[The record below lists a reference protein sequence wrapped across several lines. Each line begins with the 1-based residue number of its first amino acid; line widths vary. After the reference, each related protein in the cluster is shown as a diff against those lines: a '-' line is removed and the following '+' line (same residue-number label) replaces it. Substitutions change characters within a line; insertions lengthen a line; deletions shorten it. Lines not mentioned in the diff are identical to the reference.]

1 MTDPQENIPAVNALP
16 TDLPDTAQTPVHS
29 TADVVYAWLCLLFGY
44 LFCRSLPVTE
54 NPLGGFLLILLL
66 YGAAAVILSLKKVRL
81 TGTFLAAGISAVVIS
96 ASLIL
101 TESAF
106 ILHLA
111 YTYAIA
117 TYFYFLYAAF
127 GNRLENGCSDYIF
140 IDYFQ
145 ALFLFPFR
153 SILKLFPALF
163 QGKGKPILLLVGK
176 VFCGILIAAIPT
188 AIVLGLLCYDEGF
201 RTILDDIFSADTQE
215 ISSHFASALWG
226 IPVAMVLFGLFFSV
240 SRKTVTTRTDAAGAK
255 AGIEKLRVIPK
266 LTVVSAVVPIL
277 FLYVIFFISQWK
289 YYVSGFTGVLPEG
302 FSHAEYAR
310 EGFFQLCA
318 VSAINLVLLVAITLF
333 TRRSKE
339 KPSALIRILSCVF
352 CLFTLIL
359 ISTAVAKLVMYIG
372 TYGLTHK
379 RIYAMWLMAV
389 IAIVYMVITVGQ
401 FVKNMKTV
409 FISIAVCVVMFAGL
423 SVCNVSRVTADY
435 NVARYLDG
443 TLETVDM
450 ELMKE
455 LGDSAIPALVELA
468 EEVKT
473 DPKQHD
479 ETIRDHLFIL
489 LLSRSLL
496 FTVEEEGF
504 FSFNIPA
511 YNAETALRDYGYLE

>member
-1 MTDPQENIPAVNALP
+1 MTDPQENMVPE
-16 TDLPDTAQTPVHS
+16 QKPVHS
-29 TADVVYAWLCLLFGY
+29 TADVVFAWLCLLFGY

-66 YGAAAVILSLKKVRL
+66 YSVAVTVLLLKKVKL

-117 TYFYFLYAAF
+117 SYFYFLYAAF
-127 GNRLENGCSDYIF
+127 GNRLETGCSDYIF

-153 SILKLFPALF
+153 SVLRIFPALF

-176 VFCGILIAAIPT
+176 VFCGILIATIPT

-201 RTILDDIFSADTQE
+201 RTILDDIFSADNQQV
-215 ISSHFASALWG
+215 SSHIVSALWG
-226 IPVAMVLFGLFFSV
+226 IPVAMVLFGLFFSA

-255 AGIEKLRVIPK
+255 AGIEKLRVIPR

-277 FLYVIFFISQWK
+277 FLYVVFFISQWK

-318 VSAINLVLLVAITLF
+318 VSAINLILLVAITLF
-333 TRRSKE
+333 TRRSSE
-339 KPSALIRILSCVF
+339 KPSVLIRILSCVF

-389 IAIVYMVITVGQ
+389 IAIVYIVITVGQ

-423 SVCNVSRVTADY
+423 SLCNVSRVTADY

-450 ELMKE
+450 ELMEE

-468 EEVKT
+468 EEIKT
-473 DPKQHD
+473 DPQHD
-479 ETIRDHLFIL
+479 EAIRDSVLGILF
-489 LLSRSLL
+489 SRRLHFL
-496 FTVEEEGF
+496 VVEDSI
-504 FSFNIPA
+504 FSFNFPA
-511 YNAETALRDYGYLE
+511 YQAETALRDYGYLE